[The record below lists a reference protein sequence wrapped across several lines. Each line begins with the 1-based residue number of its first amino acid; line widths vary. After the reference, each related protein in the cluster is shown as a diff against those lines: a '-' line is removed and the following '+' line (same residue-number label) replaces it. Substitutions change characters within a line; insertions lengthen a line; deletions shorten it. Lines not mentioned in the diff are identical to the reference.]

1 MAFDTF
7 DRPVPGESLTQAL
20 ENNAFT
26 KPPKIDNVYDAF
38 YSITEGIEKDQ
49 DLYSD
54 MINMID
60 AGVDLETLCNV
71 CTFGAFSK
79 GAFTPDVAMQLNPL
93 LLLWFYAQADENG
106 ILEDDIKIMN
116 FPEKKSLGNMS
127 QEDIVD
133 LMQRKNPEKLK
144 RIQSEG
150 AGEELEQFFAELESM
165 QRGGEAMPVEE
176 EQGSFMTMQQPMD
189 SPVPIAEEG
198 EAV

>member
-1 MAFDTF
+1 
-7 DRPVPGESLTQAL
+7 
-20 ENNAFT
+20 
-26 KPPKIDNVYDAF
+26 
-38 YSITEGIEKDQ
+38 
-49 DLYSD
+49 
-54 MINMID
+54 
-60 AGVDLETLCNV
+60 
-71 CTFGAFSK
+71 
-79 GAFTPDVAMQLNPL
+79 
-93 LLLWFYAQADENG
+93 
-106 ILEDDIKIMN
+106 MN

-165 QRGGEAMPVEE
+165 QRGGEAMPVEQ